1 MLASNE
7 LQFSCTSTAV
17 GDGSVTNQDVNYD
30 PFLVDEF
37 EPSDPDNPKNWSNM
51 KRWYLTLLNGLLV
64 LNATFAS
71 SSPSGIFPYL
81 REDFHMSE
89 KVGTLTLSL
98 FVCGYCVGPML
109 WGPLSEQYGR
119 RPLFVYPFFV
129 YACFMAG
136 GALAKNTAS
145 VLIFRFLGGTFAAA
159 PLTNSGALISDI
171 WDAETRGKA
180 LAVFTVAPFAG
191 PALGPI
197 AAGFIG
203 DNISWRWLFWV
214 LTMFAAACELLII
227 LTIPETYAPILLV
240 RKARAKR
247 DATGDHRYYSTLER
261 QEISL
266 RKRIEHVLA
275 RPFAILFQEPMLIAM
290 TLYMSFVYGC
300 LYLLFTAYPIVFRQ
314 GHNFNAGISGL
325 MFLPIPIGGAVAV
338 ALYVYYYNPKYE
350 RESAKVFPRA
360 VAPEFRLE
368 MVLYAGPCFAA
379 SFFWFGWTSFSYL
392 SYWGPMLSGLLM
404 GFSIQL
410 IFLGLFNY
418 LIDAYIA
425 VAASALASSTVI
437 RSMFGAG
444 FPLFASDMYDAL
456 DPRWASTLL
465 GFIAILMIPIPFVL
479 KRYGPVLRKKSKF
492 CPFEETDEDALYRE
506 KKEAVKDQPIYL
518 LSKIDSLYHD
528 RPSYRIGTGSSHEA
542 LTVKRTT
549 IPRKLLAN
557 ANELVDAMPP
567 MTFHGVVTKA
577 GFMNKT
583 ATVTV
588 SRWVVHKLTGK
599 RIERSKKYL
608 IHDEKNQL
616 RKDDLV
622 VIRNCPPIS
631 AMKRFTLHTLLRS
644 PETERDIAR
653 ALKAK
658 ETAQEA
664 GQLKQGRV
672 LEALKQSS

>member
-51 KRWYLTLLNGLLV
+51 KRWYLTLLS
-64 LNATFAS
+64 A
-71 SSPSGIFPYL
+71 SGIFPYL
-81 REDFHMSE
+81 REEFHMSE

-98 FVCGYCVGPML
+98 FVCGYCVGPIL

-171 WDAETRGKA
+171 WGAETRGKA

-247 DATGDHRYYSTLER
+247 DATGDHRYYATLER
-261 QEISL
+261 QEKSL

-479 KRYGPVLRKKSKF
+479 KRY
-492 CPFEETDEDALYRE
+492 
-506 KKEAVKDQPIYL
+506 
-518 LSKIDSLYHD
+518 
-528 RPSYRIGTGSSHEA
+528 
-542 LTVKRTT
+542 
-549 IPRKLLAN
+549 AN